1 MKKWK
6 LLSKKKTPIFGVSLI
21 ERMEYEEERYNN
33 FSLVPQLVSNLITII
48 GEMEPV
54 QGVFRV
60 NGSEKNIKELML
72 LLDQEKKKINLAKQS
87 IFDLASLLKRYFRDL
102 PDPLLLCENY
112 EEFVHIATVEG
123 DDEKLQLLSHLLKSL
138 PPAHKATAK
147 QLFYLLHHMS
157 TIPEYS
163 MDEKNLALVW
173 GPNLIWSA
181 QRAQIMVDH
190 ANLAICFTFM
200 IKNYND
206 LFATVATPAVS
217 LSPTQSQETYPH
229 YIRKFNMCSEK
240 EENDPENENESDEE
254 NEKEIDIAKL
264 LKELSQSI
272 EESNQAELEDIALE
286 EYSA

>member
-1 MKKWK
+1 M
-6 LLSKKKTPIFGVSLI
+6 
-21 ERMEYEEERYNN
+21 
-33 FSLVPQLVSNLITII
+33 II
-48 GEMEPV
+48 
-54 QGVFRV
+54 
-60 NGSEKNIKELML
+60 
-72 LLDQEKKKINLAKQS
+72 A
-87 IFDLASLLKRYFRDL
+87 
-102 PDPLLLCENY
+102 
-112 EEFVHIATVEG
+112 VEG

-157 TIPEYS
+157 TIPEYL

-181 QRAQIMVDH
+181 QRAQIMVNH

-217 LSPTQSQETYPH
+217 LSPTQNQETYPH
-229 YIRKFNMCSEK
+229 YLRKFNMCNEK
-240 EENDPENENESDEE
+240 EDSDPEKEDSDPEKEDSDPEKEDSDPENENESDEE

-286 EYSA
+286 EYPA